1 MPGSPVYFAVDN
13 CDFRNDT
20 PDGKN
25 EFHGTAQI
33 VYQQF
38 NNVSAPSKLKVERN
52 QKRALSK
59 DPFPPAATCSKP
71 IPPNQRH
78 PSFVPDRKDVDLY
91 RKWDSIWFLTKSLK
105 EEGTENNTPTWAAY
119 NSLITKALPVTIFC
133 GIPLYPA
140 PPTDWTNLYAAL
152 QICQNISTITYPAGK
167 TIISLDLQLYSKAL
181 QLQSRKEVNCN
192 FVFRPG
198 ELHIVFAFLHAIGI
212 YIEGSGIDQVF
223 VDANV
228 YGCVTV
234 EQIMKGTHMKRGMEA
249 YTTLYLTFHKL
260 YLKEFFNKFP
270 HMEEKLSSLLS
281 SYLGNFDESDTFGHL
296 RCNHDDVLNLITGIE
311 IFEFFERFD
320 GQLHHQPRFL
330 RNCMQMYEILL
341 LFVRATRQDIWNLRL
356 TSLELMIPY
365 FFAHDLQNYARL
377 IPEYL
382 AQMYESKEKD
392 NQIWEFFKKK
402 IFSKQ
407 K

>member
-1 MPGSPVYFAVDN
+1 MEENNGVYVPPQIMPGSPVYFAVDN

-33 VYQQF
+33 VYQQSS
-38 NNVSAPSKLKVERN
+38 NVSAPSKLKVERN

-59 DPFPPAATCSKP
+59 DTFPPAATCSKP

-78 PSFVPDRKDVDLY
+78 PSFVPDMKDVDLY

-105 EEGTENNTPTWAAY
+105 KEGTENNTPTWAAY

-133 GIPLYPA
+133 GLPLYPA

-181 QLQSRKEVNCN
+181 QLQSRNEVNCN

-228 YGCVTV
+228 YGYVTV
-234 EQIMKGTHMKRGMEA
+234 EQIMKGKHMKRGMET

-260 YLKEFFNKFP
+260 YLKEFFNKQFP

-281 SYLGNFDESDTFGHL
+281 SYSKL
-296 RCNHDDVLNLITGIE
+296 
-311 IFEFFERFD
+311 
-320 GQLHHQPRFL
+320 PK
-330 RNCMQMYEILL
+330 IL
-341 LFVRATRQDIWNLRL
+341 
-356 TSLELMIPY
+356 M
-365 FFAHDLQNYARL
+365 
-377 IPEYL
+377 
-382 AQMYESKEKD
+382 
-392 NQIWEFFKKK
+392 NQIHL
-402 IFSKQ
+402 IIYAAIMMMFSI
-407 K
+407 